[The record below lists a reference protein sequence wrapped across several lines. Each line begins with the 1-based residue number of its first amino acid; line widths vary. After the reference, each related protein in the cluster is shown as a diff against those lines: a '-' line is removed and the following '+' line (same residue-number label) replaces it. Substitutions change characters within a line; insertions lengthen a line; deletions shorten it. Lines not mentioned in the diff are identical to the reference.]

1 MVQQNAWQ
9 QAYFE
14 LPGLVKYSY
23 LTNHKLES
31 INHDKPVLVC
41 LHGWLDN
48 AASFIPV
55 SAYLNDYHI
64 ILIELAGHG
73 FSEHRPAASHYH
85 LIDWVYDLWR
95 IFETL
100 PCERFNLIG
109 HSMGGMLASI
119 LASLLPHKIARLV
132 LLESAAAFTT
142 SADDLLENMQAAFN
156 SRAQLDKNNVT
167 ALTKLR
173 NLSAL
178 PSLIQARANTS
189 EISAELASLIIERN
203 IKLTDQ
209 GFIWQSDP
217 RLKTLSPIRLDEN
230 QALAYIQNI
239 QANCLAILGDTGYP
253 SINDALTQRANRF
266 RNLQIKSVTGGH
278 HCHMQSP
285 KQTADLI
292 RHFIQ

>member
-1 MVQQNAWQ
+1 MGQQNHWQ

-14 LPGLVKYSY
+14 LSGLVKYSY

-55 SAYLNDYHI
+55 SAYLNDYQI

-73 FSEHRPAASHYH
+73 FSEHRPADSHYH

-119 LASLLPHKIARLV
+119 LASLLPHKIDTLV
-132 LLESAAAFTT
+132 LLESSAAFTT
-142 SADDLLENMQAAFN
+142 SANDLLDNMQAAFN
-156 SRAQLDKNNVT
+156 SRAQLEKNNLT
-167 ALTKLR
+167 ASPKRR
-173 NLSAL
+173 NLAAL

-189 EISAELASLIIERN
+189 EISPELASLLIERN
-203 IKLTDQ
+203 IKLTEQ
-209 GFIWQSDP
+209 GFIWRSDP
-217 RLKTLSPIRLDEN
+217 RLKTLSPIRLDES

-239 QANCLAILGDTGYP
+239 KADCLAILGDVGYT
-253 SINDALTQRANRF
+253 SINDSLTQRAHSF
-266 RNLQIKSVTGGH
+266 RNLHINSVMGGH

-292 RHFIQ
+292 RLFIR